1 MSENTTE
8 PKQKTI
14 FRPSKRQIK
23 RKIAQ
28 AYKVR
33 ASFVESHEIG
43 EVVEAAIAARSAMR
57 SIEIIP
63 KKPSPLEKAPDTIV
77 VHKVARAIAAGLT
90 RQLAAGSA
98 GITPGVIDKWIRNGE
113 SGEGPFAEAYRIVM
127 AAEAE
132 AALAMLEVV
141 GGAATGS
148 AGFDKD
154 TQDWKAA
161 AWVLERRFPHQYG
174 RTVQETEHAVR
185 AETEEDKVLLDKL
198 LGKT

>member
-1 MSENTTE
+1 MSETTA
-8 PKQKTI
+8 PPAKKLL
-14 FRPSKRQIK
+14 FHPSKRQIK
-23 RKIAQ
+23 RKIAD
-28 AYKVR
+28 AYKIR
-33 ASFVESHEIG
+33 KRFAESHEIG
-43 EVVEAAIAARSAMR
+43 EVVEVAIAARSAMR
-57 SIEIIP
+57 SVDIIP
-63 KKPSPLEKAPDTIV
+63 KRPSPLEKKPDPVV
-77 VHKVARAIAAGLT
+77 VHKVARAVAAGLT
-90 RQLAAGSA
+90 RQLAAASA
-98 GITPGVIDKWIRNGE
+98 GVTPSAIDKWIRNGE

-132 AALAMLEVV
+132 AALSMLEVV

-148 AGFDKD
+148 AGYDKE